1 MDLAEKLLMP
11 YASQERERAPE
22 ISHPTDEPR
31 DNREACV
38 SSGNM
43 GCVIRD
49 SLCAPDAALEGGPA
63 VLAPREAKA
72 LPGYEQHQSCSLCK
86 IRYKDDVMG
95 RRVTETGCT
104 LAELLQQAHKEFAR
118 HEGRPLRD
126 VSEEVTDRIKLFAGL
141 RPPSEMGSLLAN
153 LSPEEVMQHFR
164 YDHSRQNPVKVK
176 QKTMRMLVNM
186 LEVGVSTCCE
196 AMGNG
201 DVALGRE
208 GSTLVLQIVDRIHKM
223 ASLKED
229 VIP

>member
-11 YASQERERAPE
+11 YASQVREEVVE
-22 ISHPTDEPR
+22 ISGLTDGPR
-31 DNREACV
+31 DDREACH

-43 GCVIRD
+43 GYIIRD
-49 SLCAPDAALEGGPA
+49 SLCAPDAALGDPEI
-63 VLAPREAKA
+63 LAPREVKA
-72 LPGYEQHQSCSLCK
+72 LPGYERHGSCSLCK
-86 IRYKDDVMG
+86 IRYQDDVMG

-104 LAELLQQAHKEFAR
+104 LAELLRQAHQEFAR
-118 HEGRPLRD
+118 HDGRPMSD
-126 VSEEVTDRIKLFAGL
+126 VSEEVTDRIKLFAGQH
-141 RPPSEMGSLLAN
+141 PPSEMETLLAN

-229 VIP
+229 AIP